1 MDCVKK
7 VVIKSSTY
15 SIMSITN
22 TNTTTLNFKT
32 ALSLVSKTLDA
43 KNKVRD
49 GENAVSQHP
58 NL

>member
-1 MDCVKK
+1 MECVKK

-15 SIMSITN
+15 SIMSIKN

-32 ALSLVSKTLDA
+32 ALSLVSKMLDA